1 MISDILWSLFTGLA
15 CVLAVFACL
24 PTPRRKRSHLHLM
37 MRDTTTPGAESS
49 SEPSAESG
57 TGKRPGFFHGQSTPE
72 NQKTLSREAMKYQ
85 SQWSNCPPIS
95 NGRDE

>member
-1 MISDILWSLFTGLA
+1 MISDILWALFTGIA

-37 MRDTTTPGAESS
+37 MRDTPTPGVESS

-57 TGKRPGFFHGQSTPE
+57 TGKRPGFFHGQSTPTETKATHSKEMSAE
-72 NQKTLSREAMKYQ
+72 NT
-85 SQWSNCPPIS
+85 
-95 NGRDE
+95 